1 LKYLSTSAHPPPRIS
16 GKLDRR
22 WIRDE
27 EASMKE
33 EASVETIVTVEDL
46 VAHSKAGRDL
56 TAPETLL

>member
-1 LKYLSTSAHPPPRIS
+1 MGFMPYPARSQLSATD
-16 GKLDRR
+16 LLE
-22 WIRDE
+22 DE
-27 EASMKE
+27 GASMKE

>member
-1 LKYLSTSAHPPPRIS
+1 
-16 GKLDRR
+16 
-22 WIRDE
+22 
-27 EASMKE
+27 MKE